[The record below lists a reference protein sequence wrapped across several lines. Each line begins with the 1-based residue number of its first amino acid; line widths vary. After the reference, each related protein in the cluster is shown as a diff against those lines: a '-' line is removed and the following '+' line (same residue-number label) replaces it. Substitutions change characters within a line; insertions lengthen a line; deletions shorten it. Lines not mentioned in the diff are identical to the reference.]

1 MGAFCSSGPGSSD
14 ERPWKTEGGGAAKL
28 LLATSNAGK
37 ARELAQLLR
46 SVPWELVSLRDE
58 GVDFEV
64 EEVGETLEE
73 NAALKARTYARHS
86 GLWALA
92 DDSGLE
98 VEALGGA
105 PGVRSRRFVGEGA
118 SDADLVAEL
127 LRRLSG
133 TPWEQ
138 RAARF
143 RSVIAIASP
152 YGALHL
158 CQGACDGVIGFRP
171 QGAEGFGYDPVF
183 FIPELG
189 RTMAELTLEEKN
201 RISHRAAAARA
212 AEDLLATLHPE
223 TQES

>member
-1 MGAFCSSGPGSSD
+1 MGAFCSSGSGSSG
-14 ERPWKTEGGGAAKL
+14 ERPRKSEGGGAAKL
-28 LLATSNAGK
+28 LLATGNAGK

-73 NAALKARTYARHS
+73 NAALKAKTYARHS

-98 VEALGGA
+98 VAALGGA
-105 PGVRSRRFVGEGA
+105 PGVRSRRFAGEGA
-118 SDADLVAEL
+118 SDADLVREI
-127 LRRLSG
+127 LRRLDG

-138 RAARF
+138 RGARF

-152 YGALHL
+152 QGEFHL
-158 CQGACDGVIGFRP
+158 CQGVCDGVIGFKP

>member
-1 MGAFCSSGPGSSD
+1 MGAFLSLGPRRS
-14 ERPWKTEGGGAAKL
+14 RRTEGGRTAKL
-28 LLATSNAGK
+28 LLATTNAGK
-37 ARELAQLLR
+37 ARELAQLLK
-46 SVPWELVSLRDE
+46 SVPWEMVSLRDE

-64 EEVGETLEE
+64 EETGETLEE

-105 PGVRSRRFVGEGA
+105 PGVRSRRFAGEGA
-118 SDADLVAEL
+118 SDADLVREL
-127 LRRLSG
+127 LRRLDG

-152 YGALHL
+152 EGQVHQ
-158 CQGACDGVIGFRP
+158 CEGVCEGVIGFQPR
-171 QGAEGFGYDPVF
+171 GDGGFGYDPVF
-183 FIPELG
+183 YIPELG
-189 RTMAELTLEEKN
+189 CTMAELTLEEKN

-212 AEDLLATLHPE
+212 AEALLATLHPE
-223 TQES
+223 LQES

>member
-1 MGAFCSSGPGSSD
+1 MGAFCSTGPGSSD

-28 LLATSNAGK
+28 LLATSNPGK
-37 ARELAQLLR
+37 ARELALLLQ
-46 SVPWELVSLRDE
+46 SVPWELVNLLDA
-58 GVDFEV
+58 GVHFEV
-64 EEVGETLEE
+64 DEVGETLEE
-73 NAALKARTYARHS
+73 NAALKAKTYARHS

-105 PGVRSRRFVGEGA
+105 PGVRSRRFAGEGA
-118 SDADLVAEL
+118 SDADLVTEL

-152 YGALHL
+152 YGTLHF
-158 CQGACDGVIGFRP
+158 CQGACDGVIGFKP

>member
-1 MGAFCSSGPGSSD
+1 M
-14 ERPWKTEGGGAAKL
+14 
-28 LLATSNAGK
+28 
-37 ARELAQLLR
+37 
-46 SVPWELVSLRDE
+46 VSLRDE

-64 EEVGETLEE
+64 DEVGETLEE
-73 NAALKARTYARHS
+73 NAALKAKTYAHHS

-105 PGVRSRRFVGEGA
+105 PGVRSRRFAGEGA
-118 SDADLVAEL
+118 SDADLVREL
-127 LRRLSG
+127 LRRLDG

-143 RSVIAIASP
+143 RSVVAIASP
-152 YGALHL
+152 QGELHL
-158 CQGACDGVIGFRP
+158 CQGACDGVIGFEP
-171 QGAEGFGYDPVF
+171 QGAGGFGYDPVF
-183 FIPELG
+183 YIPELG
-189 RTMAELTLEEKN
+189 CTMAELSLEDKN

-212 AEDLLATLHPE
+212 AEALLAALHPA